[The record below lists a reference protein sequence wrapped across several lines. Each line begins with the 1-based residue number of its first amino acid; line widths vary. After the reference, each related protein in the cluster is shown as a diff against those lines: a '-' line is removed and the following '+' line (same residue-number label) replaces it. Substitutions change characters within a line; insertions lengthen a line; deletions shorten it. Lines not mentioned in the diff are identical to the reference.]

1 MSASVAFERGLAAE
15 KRGDFAIA
23 EKEYQKS
30 VVVFRKSDVVH
41 GRLFVASFK
50 ARDKAVAREEYDF
63 LKDRQIASGIA
74 KEINELLHAE
84 D

>member
-15 KRGDFAIA
+15 KRGDFATA

-30 VVVFRKSDVVH
+30 AVVVQKSDVVH

-50 ARDKAVAREEYDF
+50 ARDKAVAREEYSV
-63 LKDRQIASGIA
+63 LVSPTLVVAIYSSLVR
-74 KEINELLHAE
+74 
-84 D
+84 